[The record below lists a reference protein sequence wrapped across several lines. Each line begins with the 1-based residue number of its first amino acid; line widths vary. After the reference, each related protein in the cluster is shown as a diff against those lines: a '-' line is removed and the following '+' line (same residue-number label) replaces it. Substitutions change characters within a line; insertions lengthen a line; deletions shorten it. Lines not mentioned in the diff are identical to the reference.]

1 MQGFPGFPE
10 GKLKSVPLP
19 EPFFTDLLPIIDDLV
34 ELKVTL
40 HCFWLLYHK
49 QGELRHVT
57 RSELQADEVLMRS
70 LRGEEALRDGLERAV
85 ARGSLLQVTL
95 QAAGQPDED
104 WYFVNSERGRDAVA
118 HLERGEWSPQG
129 QPAPVYLQTHR
140 PNIFALY
147 EQNIGLIQPLLADE
161 LQDAERTYPGEWI
174 VEAFRIAVDNNARNW
189 AYVRAILQRWEREG
203 RRGDAAGAGR
213 RRPADRD
220 YSDLI
225 KH

>member
-49 QGELRHVT
+49 QGETRHVT
-57 RSELQADEVLMRS
+57 LPELLADEVLMRS

-85 ARGSLLQVTL
+85 ARGTLLQVTI

-104 WYFVNSERGRDAVA
+104 WYLVNSERGRDAVA
-118 HLERGEWSPQG
+118 HMERGEWSPQG
-129 QPAPVYLQTHR
+129 KPAPVHLQAHR
-140 PNIFALY
+140 PNIFGLY

-161 LQDAERTYPGEWI
+161 LLDAERTYPGEWI
-174 VEAFRIAVDNNARNW
+174 VDAFRIAVDNNARNW

-203 RRGDAAGAGR
+203 RRGDTTGTGR
-213 RRPADRD
+213 RQADSD
-220 YSDLI
+220 YADLVR
-225 KH
+225 H